1 MLGEAITT
9 SRGTR
14 AASLEGVRVISG
26 LLYFVLFTVSAI
38 ATSEAGTIRHVNRTD
53 AGCGG
58 QSPCYGNIQA
68 AVNAAQPGD
77 TVQIQAG
84 TYVEQVS
91 VTAKNAGATSPASRI
106 VIQADPSAV
115 VGSAVLHGAVNQC
128 A

>member
-1 MLGEAITT
+1 M
-9 SRGTR
+9 
-14 AASLEGVRVISG
+14 RVVSG
-26 LLYFVLFTVSAI
+26 FLYFVLLTVSAI

-91 VTAKNAGATSPASRI
+91 VTAKNAGATAPATRI
-106 VIQADPSAV
+106 VIQADPSAP
-115 VGSAVLHGAVNQC
+115 VGSVVLHGAVNQC
-128 A
+128 AHGHAIRIQQ